1 MAGPFTSFVIL
12 GAMRTGSNF
21 LEASLSE
28 LPGVVTYGEVFN
40 PLFIGREKC
49 WEMFEITLP
58 MREAD
63 PVRLLDRLREN
74 SAGLPGFRYFH
85 DHDPRILTAVL
96 DDPAC
101 AKIVLSRNPVD
112 SFVSFRI
119 ALETDT
125 WIATDEAD
133 RRPARIEFRPRQ
145 FEEFLADVDGFY
157 ARVRHGLRVRGQ
169 AAFEIGYDDLG
180 DVEVLNGLAA
190 WLGVA
195 GRLEAPSNRLKRLNP
210 AEIARKVTNPDAIA
224 PAVAALDLYRID
236 RPRPSEPERNAAIN
250 SYLAAP
256 RAPLLYLPVK
266 GGPVRQVKAWLAAVD
281 GAKPPDLLRDFGYRS
296 LKDWRAAHPGF
307 RSFTVVRHPL
317 ARAHTAFCTHLLM
330 PGPECYGKIRMLLRK
345 YYWLEFPEE
354 GPGRD
359 YSPAEHRVLFLAF
372 LGFLQANL
380 AGLTSIR
387 VDASW
392 AGQEAVLRGFAARQV
407 PDAVLRAEDLAQGL
421 AQVAAQVG
429 RKAPPLPPAARD
441 PGPVTLADIYDAE
454 VEAAAR
460 AAYGGD
466 YEAFG
471 YVDWQPG

>member
-28 LPGVVTYGEVFN
+28 LPGVTTYGEVFN

-49 WEMFEITLP
+49 WELFDITLP

-63 PVRLLDRLREN
+63 PIALLQRLRDRTE
-74 SAGLPGFRYFH
+74 GLPGFRYFQ

-125 WIATDEAD
+125 WIATEDGD
-133 RRPARIEFRPRQ
+133 RREARITFKPRQ
-145 FEEFLADVDGFY
+145 FAEFLADTDAFY

-169 AAFEIGYDDLG
+169 AAFEIAYDDLA

-190 WLGVA
+190 WLGLA
-195 GRLEAPSNRLKRLNP
+195 GRLRAPSSRLKRLNP
-210 AEIARKVTNPDAIA
+210 ADIARKVTNPQDIA
-224 PAVAALDLYRID
+224 PAIAALDLNRID
-236 RPRPSEPERNAAIN
+236 RPRDGEPERNAAIN

-256 RAPLLYLPVK
+256 KAPLLYLPVK

-281 GAKPPDLLRDFGYRS
+281 GAKPPDLLRDFGYRT
-296 LKDWRAAHPGF
+296 LRDWRAAHPGF

-317 ARAHTAFCTHLLM
+317 ARAHAAFCTHLLM
-330 PGPECYGKIRMLLRK
+330 PGPECFGKIRMLLRK

-359 YSPAEHRVLFLAF
+359 YGPAQHRMLFLAF
-372 LGFLQANL
+372 LRFLRQNL

-387 VDASW
+387 VDPAWAS
-392 AGQEAVLRGFAARQV
+392 QEAVLRGYSARQI
-407 PDAVLRAEDLAQGL
+407 PDHVLRAEALEAGL
-421 AQVAAQVG
+421 AQVAAEVG
-429 RKAPPLPPAARD
+429 RASPPLPAAVPD
-441 PGPVTLADIYDAE
+441 PGPVQLGEVCDDE

-460 AAYGGD
+460 EVYAGD
-466 YEAFG
+466 YSAFG
-471 YVDWQPG
+471 YGDWRG